1 MGHMVFII
9 TSALLALASGHM
21 MLKEPLAFRSE
32 FDQELAG
39 ERYNQAYDYTRG
51 PLAMDGS
58 NYPCKGY
65 QKDSWRKATTDY
77 KPGFSYTAVL
87 QGNTPH
93 RGGSCQLSLSY
104 DEGETFYVIK
114 SVVGGCT
121 CVDGISC
128 PNDYSSPQ
136 EVSIPFTIPADAPAK
151 ENILFAWS
159 WINVEG
165 NREYYMNCA
174 AVNILGDNKS
184 GLAGLPELYVTNLQ
198 PSCQVP
204 YGQSV
209 VYPNPGSDVLYQ
221 GPYAGTVPDSTPVNG
236 CPDYSASLPAVVVGD
251 GEPVTSSTRSSTT
264 STRSSTRSS
273 TTSTT
278 SAAATAGTCTE
289 GESICETADKLRRC
303 ENGSFKIH
311 YAPEGTTCGNGE
323 FVDSSSEPSSCTANT
338 CSSSSQRVRCDNG
351 VAVTESAPEGFV
363 CSQGI
368 WTLQG
373 DIDGTCSSG
382 TKCGSGN
389 SFYQCSNGFWVD
401 FGELP
406 SGASCENDL
415 IVAA

>member
-114 SVVGGCT
+114 SV
-121 CVDGISC
+121 
-128 PNDYSSPQ
+128 
-136 EVSIPFTIPADAPAK
+136 
-151 ENILFAWS
+151 
-159 WINVEG
+159 
-165 NREYYMNCA
+165 
-174 AVNILGDNKS
+174 LGDNKS

-264 STRSSTRSS
+264 STRSST
-273 TTSTT
+273 T

-311 YAPEGTTCGNGE
+311 YAPEGTTCENGE